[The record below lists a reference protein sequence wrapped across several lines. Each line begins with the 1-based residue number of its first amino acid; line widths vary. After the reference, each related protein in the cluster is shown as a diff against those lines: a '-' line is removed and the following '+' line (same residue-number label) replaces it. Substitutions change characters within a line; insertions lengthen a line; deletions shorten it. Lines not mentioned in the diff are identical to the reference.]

1 VDGEDFVI
9 KHFKDSVN
17 ATTLGI
23 AQSRTMK
30 PRQVVHRFSAFCET
44 YIRRLHLDT

>member
-1 VDGEDFVI
+1 VDGEDFVV
-9 KHFKDSVN
+9 KRFKDNVN

-23 AQSRTMK
+23 AQSRTMR
-30 PRQVVHRFSAFCET
+30 PRQVVQRFASYCET